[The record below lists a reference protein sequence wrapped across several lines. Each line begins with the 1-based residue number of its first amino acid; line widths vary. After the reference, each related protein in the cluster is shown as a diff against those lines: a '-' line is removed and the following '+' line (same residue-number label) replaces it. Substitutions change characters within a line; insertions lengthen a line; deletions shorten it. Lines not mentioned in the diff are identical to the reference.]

1 MIDRDRSNAKGH
13 VFVIA
18 APSGTGKT
26 TICRHI
32 LERDPRLRLSISHT
46 TRKPRPGEK
55 NGVHYHFVS
64 DEKFRELREAGGFL
78 EHAEYGG
85 NVYGTS
91 WKAIEA
97 PLEVG
102 HDVVLEIEVQ
112 GAAQVRERRPSA
124 CLIFLLPPSLEVL
137 EGRLR
142 GRGTDKEAV
151 IQRRMALVDR
161 ELAAAKIFDYAVIN
175 DDLERAVADVLDVIA
190 AVREGRGAE
199 IDPLHGRVGVLERW
213 SRSQET

>member
-1 MIDRDRSNAKGH
+1 
-13 VFVIA
+13 VIA

-26 TICRHI
+26 TLCRHI

-46 TRKPRPGEK
+46 TRSPRSGEQ

-64 DEKFRELREAGGFL
+64 DGEFRALREADGFL

-85 NVYGTS
+85 NAYGTS
-91 WKAIEA
+91 WQAIEE
-97 PLEVG
+97 PLEAG
-102 HDVVLEIEVQ
+102 NDVVLEIEVQ

-124 CLIFLLPPSLEVL
+124 CLIFLLPPSLAVL

-142 GRGTDKEAV
+142 GRGTDEERV

-161 ELAAAKIFDYAVIN
+161 ELAAAKIFDYAVVN
-175 DDLERAVADVLDVIA
+175 DELEQAVRDVLDLIA
-190 AVREGRGAE
+190 AVREGRGEEVAAVY
-199 IDPLHGRVGVLERW
+199 GRSAVLERW
-213 SRSQET
+213 EQSQEG